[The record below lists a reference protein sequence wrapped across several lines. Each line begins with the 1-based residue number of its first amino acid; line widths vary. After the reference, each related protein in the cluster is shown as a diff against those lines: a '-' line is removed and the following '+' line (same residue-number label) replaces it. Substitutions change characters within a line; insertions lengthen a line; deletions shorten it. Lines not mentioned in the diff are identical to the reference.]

1 LRRNLCHEFG
11 NSSKLT
17 HLKIKS
23 MTKLTNAAGSTDD
36 EEEEAIDRSRAKRKM
51 ALSSKKLEK
60 NGLDSKSKKTRVLV
74 EVIIRCFLL

>member
-1 LRRNLCHEFG
+1 
-11 NSSKLT
+11 
-17 HLKIKS
+17 

-60 NGLDSKSKKTRVLV
+60 NGLDSKIVP
-74 EVIIRCFLL
+74 

>member
-1 LRRNLCHEFG
+1 
-11 NSSKLT
+11 
-17 HLKIKS
+17 

-74 EVIIRCFLL
+74 EVIIRCFRL